1 MAIKHELIQQWKK
14 DEKTPFKGWDF
25 SYLKGRI
32 KEEKP
37 TWNYISIAKKL
48 IKKTNSVLDL
58 ATGGGE
64 IFSEILSDFRPN
76 RLIAIE
82 GYKPN
87 VSIAIRKLR
96 KYGVKLIYANE
107 TRQLPFKESE
117 FDLILNR
124 HGGLNIKELTRI
136 ITEGGLF
143 LTQQVGG
150 DNLKDLIKEFGFS
163 PKWTSNTLMNVSKE
177 LKTAGFRIKQG
188 KKWRGKITFKDVG
201 ALVYFL
207 KAIPWIIEGFNV
219 SKYLS
224 ILEKLQDRL
233 QRTGKLCFTSERF
246 LIMAKKRNTYRTGRL
261 LKPGG
266 VFVFSVTH
274 PCFHSSENQRFAEMH
289 EGETGKLV
297 IRTGV
302 KVSSYLTPFAKKT
315 EGIIGQPE
323 SQYCYHRP
331 IQNLLQSC
339 FKVGFVVDGF
349 EEPGLPEPEKRKAGV
364 RWDDMPE
371 IPPVMV
377 VRMTLR

>member
-37 TWNYISIAKKL
+37 TWNYILTAKKL
-48 IKKTNSVLDL
+48 IKRSNSVLDM

-87 VSIAIRKLR
+87 VSIVIRKLR
-96 KYGVKLIYANE
+96 KYGVRVIYANE

-163 PKWTSNTLMNVSKE
+163 PKCGKFWGQILTLYIFALIFSSNSLNRARS
-177 LKTAGFRIKQG
+177 L
-188 KKWRGKITFKDVG
+188 
-201 ALVYFL
+201 YNN
-207 KAIPWIIEGFNV
+207 P
-219 SKYLS
+219 
-224 ILEKLQDRL
+224 
-233 QRTGKLCFTSERF
+233 
-246 LIMAKKRNTYRTGRL
+246 
-261 LKPGG
+261 
-266 VFVFSVTH
+266 
-274 PCFHSSENQRFAEMH
+274 
-289 EGETGKLV
+289 
-297 IRTGV
+297 GV
-302 KVSSYLTPFAKKT
+302 KSSIFNN
-315 EGIIGQPE
+315 
-323 SQYCYHRP
+323 YC
-331 IQNLLQSC
+331 
-339 FKVGFVVDGF
+339 
-349 EEPGLPEPEKRKAGV
+349 
-364 RWDDMPE
+364 
-371 IPPVMV
+371 
-377 VRMTLR
+377 